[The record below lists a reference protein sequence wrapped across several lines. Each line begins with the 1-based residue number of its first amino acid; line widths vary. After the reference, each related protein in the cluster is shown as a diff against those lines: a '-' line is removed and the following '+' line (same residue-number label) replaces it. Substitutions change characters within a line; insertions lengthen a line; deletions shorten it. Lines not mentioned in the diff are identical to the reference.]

1 MQRKW
6 LNPALWVTAVIVVNL
21 MWATVVK
28 QEAPKELNNTE
39 QTEPWRSFNLE
50 GAFGS
55 SAPLPVSLE
64 VTFNARTVDEG
75 NVSYV
80 LRFNNETEVNRWT
93 GTTGNQPPVWQ
104 GELKPGTYVLETQLE
119 EGVVTEQTLY
129 VAPFEPLR
137 AWGHVG
143 LTLGL
148 VVVSLIDQAVR
159 NFVRNRIRDAPAE
172 ATERAPFKPIQRGM
186 PDADIIHAEDSP
198 WRDPLQ

>member
-21 MWATVVK
+21 MWGTVVK

-39 QTEPWRSFNLE
+39 QTEPWRTFNLE

-55 SAPLPVSLE
+55 STPLPVSLE
-64 VTFNARTVDEG
+64 VKFTARTVDDG

-80 LRFNNETEVNRWT
+80 LRFNNETEVHRWA
-93 GTTGNQPPVWQ
+93 GTTQSQPPVWQ
-104 GELKPGTYVLETQLE
+104 GELQPGTYVLETQLE
-119 EGVVTEQTLY
+119 EGLVTEQTLY

-148 VVVSLIDQAVR
+148 IVVSLIDQAVR
-159 NFVRNRIRDAPAE
+159 NFVRNRMRQAPAE
-172 ATERAPFKPIQRGM
+172 ATERAPFKPLRRGM
-186 PDADIIHAEDSP
+186 PDADVIHAEDSP
-198 WRDPLQ
+198 WRDPLH